1 MIIASGK
8 KTETGQPIAGA
19 AGVPHELWG
28 EVEQS
33 IQSAL
38 SNVRDPEAMRAAA
51 ERMDQLSEQIRK
63 RQGVLNVVVPILR
76 EMRNGE

>member
-8 KTETGQPIAGA
+8 EMETGHPIASD

-33 IQSAL
+33 VQTAL

-51 ERMDQLSEQIRK
+51 ERMDHLSEQIRK

>member
-8 KTETGQPIAGA
+8 KTETGHLNASEA
-19 AGVPHELWG
+19 SVSHEVWG

-33 IQSAL
+33 IQTAL
-38 SNVRDPEAMRAAA
+38 SNVRDPEAMRTAA
-51 ERMDQLSEQIRK
+51 ERMDHLSERIR
-63 RQGVLNVVVPILR
+63 RRHGVLDVVVPILR